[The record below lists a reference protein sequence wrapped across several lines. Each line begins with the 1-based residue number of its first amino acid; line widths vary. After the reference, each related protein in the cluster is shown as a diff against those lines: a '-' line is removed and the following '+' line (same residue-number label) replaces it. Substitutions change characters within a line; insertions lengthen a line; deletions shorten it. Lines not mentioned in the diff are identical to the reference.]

1 MRENKIQYN
10 PKLSIKQNATKCGV
24 SDDVIRNYIKNNSI
38 DRRSERKK
46 NIIEDCRK
54 YLKRHPDATREELHR
69 ETGYSLKTIRR
80 YWDFITS
87 SDKVIPFSIRKLKS
101 IQDIKKK
108 KEQELIDYLNTIPI
122 EFLKKYIK
130 NREENPPEE
139 SVQDKPKVEET
150 TILDGIPFK
159 PFEEFFIPVS
169 DCIQFHS
176 KALPENKV
184 LSNHYECIITFR
196 GVEFYGLEQLY
207 AALDFSDSPDV
218 LKRIMKCKN
227 GKAAK
232 KLCHEKYLEKR
243 DWDFDFKRYRMI
255 ALCHLFKYLSVKE
268 YRDRLRDTYPQTLVE
283 CPNGRDYHYGMVQNL
298 DTNIFEGNNC
308 SGRTS
313 MIVRDM
319 MKEKEDS
326 AISEKEKNIGRQLS
340 EEEKEEVRL
349 AIYADVRYQ
358 FEHDKQVIKDSKPL
372 FSFIEKN
379 QVPKVRKPHPKSI
392 EVPVIDK
399 KTKCLVVGFDYAVFD
414 TSADDA
420 YRKCGGEKD
429 WDKIYGLI
437 PQYRLYEGWQE
448 VFQWTKKNKV
458 KIAVLASAKRE
469 LIEAAFKYF
478 KLPCNTVVGYQPYLE
493 MPNTI
498 LGNMLMEKLNI
509 RQNQIIYV
517 GCNEDDDKQARSSQ
531 FRFIGAVWHPT
542 NHEDYFKNR
551 RIQTISNPKEL
562 IQIMEDAGWNSK

>member
-24 SDDVIRNYIKNNSI
+24 SDDVIRNYII
-38 DRRSERKK
+38 FFFFYRRSERKK

-207 AALDFSDSPDV
+207 AALNFSDSPDV

-232 KLCHEKYLEKR
+232 KLCR
-243 DWDFDFKRYRMI
+243 
-255 ALCHLFKYLSVKE
+255 V
-268 YRDRLRDTYPQTLVE
+268 T
-283 CPNGRDYHYGMVQNL
+283 
-298 DTNIFEGNNC
+298 
-308 SGRTS
+308 
-313 MIVRDM
+313 
-319 MKEKEDS
+319 
-326 AISEKEKNIGRQLS
+326 
-340 EEEKEEVRL
+340 
-349 AIYADVRYQ
+349 
-358 FEHDKQVIKDSKPL
+358 
-372 FSFIEKN
+372 
-379 QVPKVRKPHPKSI
+379 
-392 EVPVIDK
+392 
-399 KTKCLVVGFDYAVFD
+399 
-414 TSADDA
+414 
-420 YRKCGGEKD
+420 
-429 WDKIYGLI
+429 
-437 PQYRLYEGWQE
+437 
-448 VFQWTKKNKV
+448 
-458 KIAVLASAKRE
+458 
-469 LIEAAFKYF
+469 
-478 KLPCNTVVGYQPYLE
+478 
-493 MPNTI
+493 
-498 LGNMLMEKLNI
+498 
-509 RQNQIIYV
+509 
-517 GCNEDDDKQARSSQ
+517 
-531 FRFIGAVWHPT
+531 
-542 NHEDYFKNR
+542 R
-551 RIQTISNPKEL
+551 R
-562 IQIMEDAGWNSK
+562 